1 MPTEAAPFLNWGI
14 AVSLVMAVIWLLRL
28 KSKRWRA
35 AFMAGAFVAFAALLW
50 LLREGASQGL
60 IVAAGVVLFV
70 MLVADAVMRT
80 AERGQEDSNEHRV
93 P

>member
-1 MPTEAAPFLNWGI
+1 MPTEAAPFLNWGM
-14 AVSLVMAVIWLLRL
+14 AVSLAMAVIWLFRL

-35 AFMAGAFVAFAALLW
+35 AFMAGAFVAFTALLW
-50 LLREGASQGL
+50 FLREGASQAL

-70 MLVADAVMRT
+70 LLAADGLMR
-80 AERGQEDSNEHRV
+80 AAGRGQDDSNEHRV